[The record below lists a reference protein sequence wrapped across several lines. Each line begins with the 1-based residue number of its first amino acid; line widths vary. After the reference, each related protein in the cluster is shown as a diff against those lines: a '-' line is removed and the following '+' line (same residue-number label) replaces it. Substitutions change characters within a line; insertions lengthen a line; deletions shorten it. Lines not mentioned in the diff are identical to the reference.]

1 MLYFVCYSYEPNT
14 ATYNRML
21 AYWRNLDKL
30 KVPTKLFFFMPN
42 KNRDVITDDFN
53 TIIVEYCW
61 RKFYI
66 NNRYLKYLSFLLY
79 QFRFLA
85 QLREGDKV
93 CIFGLDKISKRVLK
107 IKGVELFLESTECP
121 EIYGVLNKHIYTTIP
136 EYINCCKKSTALFVI
151 SSGLKEYYVK
161 HGVNADRIHIMNM
174 TVDPDRFIN
183 LKKNNSVEK
192 YIAYCGN
199 VSNNKDGVDK
209 LIKSF
214 AIVSKKQT
222 DIKLYIIG
230 ESLSKAETTVN
241 YQLIQELGIAEKVV
255 FTGRIQADKMPQ
267 ILKDAQVLVLA
278 RPNNKQ
284 AHYGF
289 PTKLGEY
296 LMTENPVVVTSVGD
310 IPLFLEDGVS
320 ALISSPDNDEEFAEK
335 IIWAIEHPIES
346 AEIGRKGKEV
356 ALKSFNASIETRKLV
371 DVILDK

>member
-21 AYWRNLDKL
+21 AYWRNLDRLNVPSKL
-30 KVPTKLFFFMPN
+30 VFFMPN
-42 KNRDVITDDFN
+42 NNRDKLADIFET
-53 TIIVEYCW
+53 VEIDYCW
-61 RKFYI
+61 QRFFI
-66 NNRYLKYLSFLLY
+66 RNRYLKYLSLAYY

-85 QLREGDKV
+85 QLKNGDKV
-93 CIFGLDKISKRVLK
+93 CVFGLEKISKK
-107 IKGVELFLESTECP
+107 ILRKKGVDLFLESTECP
-121 EIYGVLNKHIYTTIP
+121 EVYGELNKIVYPTVP
-136 EYINCCKKSTALFVI
+136 EYIDYCRQSTALFVI
-151 SSGLKEYYVK
+151 SSGLKEYYIK
-161 HGVNADRIHIMNM
+161 KGVEESKIYTLNM
-174 TVDPDRFIN
+174 MVDPVRFAN
-183 LKKNNSVEK
+183 VKKNDAVEK

-214 AIVSKKQT
+214 AIVSKKQP

-230 ESLSKAETTVN
+230 ESLSKAETTDN
-241 YQLIQELGIAEKVV
+241 YQLIQELGIVDKVV

-267 ILKDAQVLVLA
+267 MLKDAQVLVLA

-346 AEIGRKGKEV
+346 AKIGRKGKEV
-356 ALKSFNASIETRKLV
+356 ALKSFNASIETRKLI
-371 DVILDK
+371 DVVLHQ